1 MDNTFQGILVTEK
14 EGSFSKEV
22 KTLSL
27 DALPKNDTLIHVHY
41 SSLNYKDALSAS
53 GNRGVTRTF
62 PHVPGIDA
70 VGTVVRSAS
79 GTWQEGD
86 PVIITGF
93 DLGMNTWGGL
103 GQYISVP
110 ADWCIRLPEGLTM
123 RDAMAYGTAGLT
135 AGLCMNKL
143 IQAGLTPGKGP
154 IAVSGAAGGVGSI
167 SLGILT
173 KLGFDTVAITGKV
186 ESTSYFTNTL
196 GANEIVNRAAF
207 IDESKKPLLSARF
220 AGAIDTVGG
229 TVLTTLLRSLHYN
242 GAVAAC
248 GMAQSGDLAMTVF
261 PFILKGISLLGVD
274 SALCDMDT
282 RRLVWQHLA
291 TDWRPDHL
299 TDMVTEIS
307 LPDVAPVMDA
317 MLAGKAQGRT
327 VVTLD

>member
-1 MDNTFQGILVTEK
+1 MDNTFQAILITEK

-22 KTLSL
+22 QTLRL
-27 DALPKNDTLIHVHY
+27 DALPKNDTLIRVRY
-41 SSLNYKDALSAS
+41 SSLNYKDALSAA

-70 VGTVVRSAS
+70 AGTVVRSAS
-79 GTWQEGD
+79 SAWHKGED
-86 PVIITGF
+86 VIVTGF

-110 ADWCIRLPEGLTM
+110 ADWCIPLPKGLTM

-135 AGLCMNKL
+135 AGLCVNKL
-143 IQAGLTPGKGP
+143 LRAGITPNKGP
-154 IAVSGAAGGVGSI
+154 IAVSGATGGVGSI
-167 SLGILT
+167 SLGILA

-186 ESTSYFTNTL
+186 DSTDYFTNTL
-196 GANEIVNRAAF
+196 GVNEIIDRAEF

-229 TVLTTLLRSLHYN
+229 TVLTTLVRSLHYN

-274 SALCDMDT
+274 SALCDLDT

-299 TDMVTEIS
+299 TDVVTEIS
-307 LPDVAPVMDA
+307 LSDVAPVMDA

-327 VVTLD
+327 VVKLD